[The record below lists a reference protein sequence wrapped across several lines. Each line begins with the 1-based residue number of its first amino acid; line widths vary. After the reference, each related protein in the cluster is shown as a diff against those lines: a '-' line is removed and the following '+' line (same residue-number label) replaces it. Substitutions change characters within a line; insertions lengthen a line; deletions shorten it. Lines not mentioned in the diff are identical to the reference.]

1 MANGKKWYTA
11 LVNFTTKE
19 ILYAQEW
26 DSKEDAAHQ
35 DFLNEVTA
43 SQYAAGLGENPA
55 GTPTTKGDD
64 WLAYGPDEKPF
75 AFDEIIETA

>member
-1 MANGKKWYTA
+1 MAKEKFYTA
-11 LVNFTTKE
+11 LINFTTKE

-26 DSKEDAAHQ
+26 DTKEDAAHQ

-43 SQYAAGLGENPA
+43 WQYSAGLGENPA

-64 WLAYGPDEKPF
+64 WQAYGPESEPF
-75 AFDEIIETA
+75 SFDKAVEST